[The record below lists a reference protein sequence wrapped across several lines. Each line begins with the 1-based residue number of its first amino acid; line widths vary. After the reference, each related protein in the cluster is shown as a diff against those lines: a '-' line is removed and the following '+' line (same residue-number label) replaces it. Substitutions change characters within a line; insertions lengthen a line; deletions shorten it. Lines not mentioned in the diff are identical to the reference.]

1 MQTPRG
7 EKTKRIGDGIGEK
20 VAYVHTFLSKQ
31 HLSRRES
38 VDLRVT
44 LASGGSFVSPFS
56 PSPPSHVMVH
66 GLIPITMNLSDVK
79 TQSPPESGLPSSALR
94 PGDHKSRG
102 ICDRISYTSW
112 HIPACNAD
120 AVKEA
125 VKSER
130 DLVGEKS
137 SRWKLEGEER
147 DGKRRGRREEGE
159 KRRERERKTW
169 SAWISLRSMER
180 RRNRRKNRG
189 DCTERRRKLQT
200 RKLSEALLSPTRPPS
215 GTKGVVRYTSISKY
229 STFLQNHSRLLR
241 GLFRKSE
248 KGEDGCEKESR
259 LETSGWVSENR
270 TGRWGK
276 FVGKMCIV
284 HFEF

>member
-1 MQTPRG
+1 MESER
-7 EKTKRIGDGIGEK
+7 KN
-20 VAYVHTFLSKQ
+20 AYVHTFLSKQ

-44 LASGGSFVSPFS
+44 LASRPSFVSPFS
-56 PSPPSHVMVH
+56 PFSRVMVH

-112 HIPACNAD
+112 HIPACNVD

-130 DLVGEKS
+130 
-137 SRWKLEGEER
+137 ER
-147 DGKRRGRREEGE
+147 PRRREVVALETRGW
-159 KRRERERKTW
+159 REREREEEKGRGKKGERERRTW

-180 RRNRRKNRG
+180 RRKNRG

-200 RKLSEALLSPTRPPS
+200 RKLSEALLSPMRPPS

-248 KGEDGCEKESR
+248 KGEDECEKESR
-259 LETSGWVSENR
+259 LETNGWFR
-270 TGRWGK
+270 KIWTGKWGRGWN
-276 FVGKMCIV
+276 VYIV
-284 HFEF
+284 HFWILR

>member
-7 EKTKRIGDGIGEK
+7 EKTKRITEIGITEK
-20 VAYVHTFLSKQ
+20 KGAIHTFLSKR

-44 LASGGSFVSPFS
+44 HASRASFVSPFS
-56 PSPPSHVMVH
+56 PSPAPRVMVH

-94 PGDHKSRG
+94 PADHKSRG
-102 ICDRISYTSW
+102 ICDRISY
-112 HIPACNAD
+112 IPACNAD
-120 AVKEA
+120 VKEA

-130 DLVGEKS
+130 DRSRRPSRRLVGN
-137 SRWKLEGEER
+137 SREW
-147 DGKRRGRREEGE
+147 RGRRAERGGGK
-159 KRRERERKTW
+159 KRRERGREKRW

-229 STFLQNHSRLLR
+229 STFLQNHSSAAR

-248 KGEDGCEKESR
+248 KGEDGCEKESG
-259 LETSGWVSENR
+259 LETNGWIR
-270 TGRWGK
+270 KIGG
-276 FVGKMCIV
+276 G
-284 HFEF
+284 

>member
-1 MQTPRG
+1 
-7 EKTKRIGDGIGEK
+7 
-20 VAYVHTFLSKQ
+20 
-31 HLSRRES
+31 
-38 VDLRVT
+38 
-44 LASGGSFVSPFS
+44 
-56 PSPPSHVMVH
+56 
-66 GLIPITMNLSDVK
+66 MNLSDVK
-79 TQSPPESGLPSSALR
+79 TQSPPESGLPSSALH

-112 HIPACNAD
+112 HIPACTVD

-130 DLVGEKS
+130 DLLGEKS

-147 DGKRRGRREEGE
+147 EGKRKEEKGRG
-159 KRRERERKTW
+159 KREREREGRGPPGFLYVRWRGDGTGGK
-169 SAWISLRSMER
+169 
-180 RRNRRKNRG
+180 RG

-259 LETSGWVSENR
+259 LETNGF
-270 TGRWGK
+270 GK
-276 FVGKMCIV
+276 SDWKMGDKMYIV